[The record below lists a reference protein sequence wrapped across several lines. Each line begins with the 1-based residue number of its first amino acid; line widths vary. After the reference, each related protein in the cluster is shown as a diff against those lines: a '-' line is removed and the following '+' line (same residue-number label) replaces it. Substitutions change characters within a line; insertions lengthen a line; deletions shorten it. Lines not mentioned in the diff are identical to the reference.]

1 VRSLEVRRRRTAD
14 LVGPFKKERKT
25 GWRMSEEKEKRNAAA
40 PPSTTGAGSHT
51 RASPS
56 MFAVFLG
63 TALTLLVGTSH
74 ADVRVLVFGGGDQ
87 APAPSLVDALRI
99 HLARVARVE
108 TVETPLNPG
117 PLSSKL
123 SQVQTS
129 LEQAQATFAVW
140 LDVASELKGM
150 REFVLYV
157 VGGTGGRA
165 VVQMVR
171 IPAERDGPEVERA
184 LALKVTDIIEAALS
198 SRRDA
203 GADLAR
209 ALPPANASSAELRVP
224 APPKESAPRA
234 VAWRLGL
241 GVGVAAM
248 GPSGNAGPQGAG
260 RASVM
265 AVASLRPVDLES
277 FVAFEMPT
285 PSRAEGAAGSMQVSE
300 QAAFAGMRVL
310 SKGAL
315 QLGAELEGGSRW
327 LHAAGSTPD
336 GSRGEVSKFL
346 PLLRAAPVL
355 RLPVGERMGLSF
367 SLGLEWMMIRQRFAV
382 DDVVVLD
389 LGRARAS
396 ACISFVISG
405 P

>member
-1 VRSLEVRRRRTAD
+1 
-14 LVGPFKKERKT
+14 
-25 GWRMSEEKEKRNAAA
+25 
-40 PPSTTGAGSHT
+40 
-51 RASPS
+51 

-63 TALTLLVGTSH
+63 MALTLLVGTAH

-87 APAPSLVDALRI
+87 AQAPSLVDALRI
-99 HLARVARVE
+99 HLAHLAQVE

-117 PLSSKL
+117 PLPAKL

-140 LDVASELKGM
+140 LDVASERNGM

-184 LALKVTDIIEAALS
+184 LALKVTDIIEASLS
-198 SRRDA
+198 SRPGA

-209 ALPPANASSAELRVP
+209 ALPPANASSAELRASGP
-224 APPKESAPRA
+224 AGKDTQRA
-234 VAWRLGL
+234 VTWRLGL
-241 GVGVAAM
+241 GVGVAGM
-248 GPSGNAGPQGAG
+248 GPSGTAGPQGAG

-265 AVASLRPVDLES
+265 AVASLRPVDIES

-285 PSRAEGAAGSMQVSE
+285 PSHAESAAGSIQVSE
-300 QAAFAGMRVL
+300 QSGFAGMRVL

-315 QLGAELEGGSRW
+315 QLGAELEGGWRW

-336 GSRGEVSKFL
+336 GSHDEVSKFV

-355 RLPVGERMGLSF
+355 RVPVGERMGVSF
-367 SLGLEWMMIRQRFAV
+367 SLGLEWMTVRQRFAAE
-382 DDVVVLD
+382 DVVLLD

-405 P
+405 H